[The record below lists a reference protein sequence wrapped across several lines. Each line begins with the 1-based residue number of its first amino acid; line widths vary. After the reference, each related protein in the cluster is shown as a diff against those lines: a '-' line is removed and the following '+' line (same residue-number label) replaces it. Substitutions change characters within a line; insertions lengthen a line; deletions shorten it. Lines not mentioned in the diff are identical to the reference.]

1 MVEAYPDELDHASV
15 VRPHDRVGKKTANAT
30 IEPRGIT
37 YHRGV
42 VRAPLVALV
51 LAFAACRPSAD
62 EDEVAKVKAELA
74 RAQERLTAVEQR
86 EGVDATKIAGEL
98 LAKGKDAG
106 LSGPP
111 GPDGPRGQEGAPGP
125 VGPIG
130 PLGPPGPEGPQGAKG
145 NPGPPGPEGAQG
157 IQGEQGIQGRQGIQ
171 GPQGVAGPPGPAAA
185 YSTKDDLMRR
195 ESRISVGPG
204 LVASAVASCEKSID
218 LVVNGGCFA
227 DPMWMAQLVASR
239 PLALGDTAI
248 ASGWRCDY
256 RNSSPSSTIEVVA
269 EVYCVR
275 PTK

>member
-15 VRPHDRVGKKTANAT
+15 VRLRDRVGKKTANTT

-37 YHRGV
+37 YHRSVG
-42 VRAPLVALV
+42 RMLLCALA
-51 LAFAACRPSAD
+51 LAACRPSAD
-62 EDEVAKVKAELA
+62 EDQVTALKAELA

-86 EGVDATKIAGEL
+86 EGVDAVKIANEL
-98 LAKGKDAG
+98 LARGKDSG

-111 GPDGPRGQEGAPGP
+111 GPDGPRGLQGDPGP
-125 VGPIG
+125 AGPVG
-130 PLGPPGPEGPQGAKG
+130 PLGPPGPEGSQGPKGNAGPQG
-145 NPGPPGPEGAQG
+145 PGGPQG
-157 IQGEQGIQGRQGIQ
+157 IQGEQGIQGHQGIQ
-171 GPQGVAGPPGPAAA
+171 GPQGVAGPAGPGAA
-185 YSTKDDLMRR
+185 YANKDSLMRR

-204 LVASAVASCEKSID
+204 LVASAVASCEKSVD

-239 PLALGDTAI
+239 PLALADTAI

-256 RNSSPSSTIEVVA
+256 RNTSPSSTIEVVA

-275 PTK
+275 AVK